1 VKAHCATRQCFT
13 WIRLVVAI
21 VWLTAAA
28 PALAAQLTLT
38 WTDNASNESGFRVER
53 RLNPAGSYSEIRTLG
68 PNVTT
73 YADTT
78 VTAGQGYC
86 YRVRAYNSAGNS
98 GYYDIYVVAGQH
110 VAVAVTFPDVLV
122 TDRQLTIDFVTI
134 TGNAKVSAIGVSSHI
149 QTTYTQRLVAG
160 GGAYTD
166 AEGNLWSAD
175 RAYSPGSWGYVGGSS
190 YGVSDPIANTQDDP
204 LYQSQRY
211 GDFSYK
217 FDVPNGRYDVTL
229 HFAEIYYPAGPG
241 GRRFDVYIEG
251 LRVLDDYDIYV
262 VAGQHVAVA
271 VTFPDVLVTD
281 RQLTIDFVT
290 ITGNA
295 KVSAI
300 DILAAG
306 SS

>member
-134 TGNAKVSAIGVSSHI
+134 TGNAKVSAI
-149 QTTYTQRLVAG
+149 
-160 GGAYTD
+160 
-166 AEGNLWSAD
+166 
-175 RAYSPGSWGYVGGSS
+175 
-190 YGVSDPIANTQDDP
+190 
-204 LYQSQRY
+204 
-211 GDFSYK
+211 
-217 FDVPNGRYDVTL
+217 
-229 HFAEIYYPAGPG
+229 
-241 GRRFDVYIEG
+241 
-251 LRVLDDYDIYV
+251 
-262 VAGQHVAVA
+262 
-271 VTFPDVLVTD
+271 
-281 RQLTIDFVT
+281 
-290 ITGNA
+290 
-295 KVSAI
+295 